1 MNNSPEVT
9 PFESPEQLVRHISQL
24 MDEAEAM
31 LVGPV
36 SGYSNEKIGAIRFRL
51 EAVEAQLKALY
62 GRARQHVVT
71 GVEFADEA
79 ICAHPYRAVA
89 VALGV
94 GLLVGACVMRRSRD

>member
-1 MNNSPEVT
+1 MNHSPEVT

-36 SGYSNEKIGAIRFRL
+36 SGYSTERIGAIRFQL
-51 EAVEAQLKALY
+51 EAVEAQLKAFY
-62 GRARQHVVT
+62 GRARQHVVK
-71 GVEFADEA
+71 GVNLADEA

-89 VALGV
+89 VALSV
-94 GLLVGACVMRRSRD
+94 GLLIGACAMRRSGD

>member
-9 PFESPEQLVRHISQL
+9 TFESPEQLVRHISQL

-36 SGYSNEKIGAIRFRL
+36 SGYSDENIGAIRFRL
-51 EAVEAQLKALY
+51 EAIEAAMKAVY
-62 GRARQHVVT
+62 DGARRRIVS
-71 GVEFADEA
+71 GVNFADEA
-79 ICAHPYRAVA
+79 ISAHPYRAVA